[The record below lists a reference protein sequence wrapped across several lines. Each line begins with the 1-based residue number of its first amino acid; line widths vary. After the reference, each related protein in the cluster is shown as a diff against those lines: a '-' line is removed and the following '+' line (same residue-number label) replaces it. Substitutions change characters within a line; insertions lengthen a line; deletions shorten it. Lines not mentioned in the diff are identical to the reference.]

1 MRLAHCILL
10 AGFISAPLYANP
22 LNGFSFAHKDW
33 EVACDNTGT
42 CRAAGYSDH
51 AVSVLLT
58 RAAGPD
64 TSVYVEVAFAQRTA
78 SQPSVKDATLF
89 IDGQKQGALTFS
101 AEGYFK
107 LNYQQRKVFLDALR
121 QDNTIEF
128 AANSERLP
136 LSNAGSSAVLLK
148 MDEFQKR
155 IIPKALCCIQEIKTV
170 MMCLTLSLPH
180 LSSPTPSSARR
191 TWNR

>member
-1 MRLAHCILL
+1 M
-10 AGFISAPLYANP
+10 
-22 LNGFSFAHKDW
+22 
-33 EVACDNTGT
+33 
-42 CRAAGYSDH
+42 
-51 AVSVLLT
+51 
-58 RAAGPD
+58 
-64 TSVYVEVAFAQRTA
+64 YVEVAFAQRTA
-78 SQPSVKDATLF
+78 NQPSLKDATLF

-128 AANSERLP
+128 AADGERLL

-155 IIPKALCCIQEIKTV
+155 INTQSAVLHPGDKTSNDV
-170 MMCLTLSLPH
+170 LNAEPAPLIITQPVIRTPDVEPLTTAQRQKIEPQIRVTPEMNCRETGRGSGTHLLPH
-180 LSSPTPSSARR
+180 SGG
-191 TWNR
+191 

>member
-1 MRLAHCILL
+1 M
-10 AGFISAPLYANP
+10 
-22 LNGFSFAHKDW
+22 
-33 EVACDNTGT
+33 
-42 CRAAGYSDH
+42 
-51 AVSVLLT
+51 
-58 RAAGPD
+58 
-64 TSVYVEVAFAQRTA
+64 
-78 SQPSVKDATLF
+78 
-89 IDGQKQGALTFS
+89 DGQKQGALTFS

-155 IIPKALCCIQEIKTV
+155 INTQSAVLHPGDKTV

>member
-1 MRLAHCILL
+1 MCRLLVRTAFSSQVL
-10 AGFISAPLYANP
+10 SQPLYANP

-78 SQPSVKDATLF
+78 SQPSVKDATL
-89 IDGQKQGALTFS
+89 
-101 AEGYFK
+101 
-107 LNYQQRKVFLDALR
+107 
-121 QDNTIEF
+121 
-128 AANSERLP
+128 
-136 LSNAGSSAVLLK
+136 LLMVK
-148 MDEFQKR
+148 S
-155 IIPKALCCIQEIKTV
+155 KA
-170 MMCLTLSLPH
+170 
-180 LSSPTPSSARR
+180 R
-191 TWNR
+191 